1 MPSHP
6 EGLELHQPCWETEYR
21 KQGRDGS
28 PCTEEKG
35 RLGPLEFL
43 SGKFSKQGDQQTG
56 LPVVKLG
63 AQRYSKEV
71 EAEWNDLKERS

>member
-6 EGLELHQPCWETEYR
+6 EGLELHQPCWEKEYR
-21 KQGRDGS
+21 KQGSDGS

-43 SGKFSKQGDQQTG
+43 SGKFSKQRNQQTG
-56 LPVVKLG
+56 LPAVKLG
-63 AQRYSKEV
+63 AEI
-71 EAEWNDLKERS
+71 L